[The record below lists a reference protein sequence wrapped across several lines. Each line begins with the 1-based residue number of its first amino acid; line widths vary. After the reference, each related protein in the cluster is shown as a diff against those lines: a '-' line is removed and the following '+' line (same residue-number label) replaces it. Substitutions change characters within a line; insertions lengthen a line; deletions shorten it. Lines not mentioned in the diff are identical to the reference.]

1 MGNGQFLIQQ
11 ADSFARRAAE
21 LSSATT
27 GYDQALVGLYRKLAV
42 TLYYEAW
49 RHGQPSPMSR
59 SARRSRPT
67 SQSGVC
73 EYMSNRNDERLDP
86 FNNETELLKQISLFQ
101 RKADA
106 LESHPS
112 AHKQTMRDLYL
123 TIVEHCRDALDKLR
137 TAPVSMTGTDG

>member
-1 MGNGQFLIQQ
+1 MGNGHFLIQQ

-21 LSSATT
+21 LSCAAS
-27 GYDQALVGLYRKLAV
+27 GYDTALVGLYRKLAV

-49 RHGQPSPMSR
+49 RHGQPSPMALT
-59 SARRSRPT
+59 ARRRRPT
-67 SQSGVC
+67 KPSGVC
-73 EYMSNRNDERLDP
+73 DYMSNRNDQRLDP

-106 LESHPS
+106 LEGNPS

-123 TIVEHCRDALDKLR
+123 TIVDHCRDALEQLR
-137 TAPVSMTGTDG
+137 ATPVSMTGTDG